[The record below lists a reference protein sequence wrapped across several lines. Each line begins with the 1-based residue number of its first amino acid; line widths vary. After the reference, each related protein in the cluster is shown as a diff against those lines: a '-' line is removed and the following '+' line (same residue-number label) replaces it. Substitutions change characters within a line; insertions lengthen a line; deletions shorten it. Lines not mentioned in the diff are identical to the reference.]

1 MDKVQS
7 FLNEIKD
14 GCLALWS
21 NFSVLPSAAA
31 SQAALESGW
40 GTSELATKYNNLFGI
55 KGEYNGQSAQIPTT

>member
-21 NFSVLPSAAA
+21 NFIVLPSVAAG
-31 SQAALESGW
+31 QATLESGW
-40 GTSELATKYNNLFGI
+40 GTSNEI
-55 KGEYNGQSAQIPTT
+55 